1 MKGGLNM
8 KNDSTISL
16 VLPHEIKE
24 LATKTAKKLG
34 LSLNSFIRLCLCNVL
49 KDEIKDD

>member
-1 MKGGLNM
+1 M

-24 LATKTAKKLG
+24 LANKTANKLG
-34 LSLNSFIRLCLCNVL
+34 LSLNAFIRLCLCKVL